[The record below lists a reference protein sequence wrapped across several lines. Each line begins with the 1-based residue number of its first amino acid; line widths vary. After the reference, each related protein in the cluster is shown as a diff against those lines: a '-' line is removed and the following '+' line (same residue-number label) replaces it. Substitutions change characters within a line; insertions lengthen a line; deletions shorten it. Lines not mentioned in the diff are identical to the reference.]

1 MRWKTTAPAWSSV
14 PLRVYFR
21 DPFFLMNR
29 STLSLAALALS
40 GVLCAQTTY
49 DHTIPT
55 DYTGVNS
62 YVNFNFPATPPTTGG
77 GTLRL
82 QWAACYSG
90 GFGPSEI
97 ILQLNTSQGWVTVL
111 DEDDNTSSCTFVNE
125 FIVIPAGLL
134 ADAIATGGG
143 SVQGR
148 VDVEDGCQPGVGCS
162 FLNDPVVRGLR
173 LAYEVGSA
181 DFSNSD
187 ASICPGGTVAFT
199 DASINNPSA
208 FEWIFQG
215 GQPATSTLQDPV
227 VQYAAPGSYMV
238 TLIVQTLDG
247 PDTLEVPGAV
257 VVQQPPLVNAGAD
270 EDVCEGETV
279 QLLATGGVTYQWI
292 PATGLSDAGAPNPTT
307 TPASDVTYTVL
318 ATDAEGCQGSDAV
331 TITVHPAPVLTVD
344 AGNNVLCTG
353 DTLDLVAEGALLYT
367 WSPNIFLSTNSG
379 AAVQAWPAGDFTWT
393 VNGTDAFGC
402 DATTTVS
409 VTVVPAATTPVI
421 TLEGGALVATDAAEH
436 QWLLEGAPIA
446 GATEASYTPTANG
459 EHSVLI
465 TDANGCQAESAVV
478 YYGSV
483 GLPQVEATT
492 VRVYPLPADERLV
505 VSGTTAGATV
515 FVLDAAGRAVR
526 TQRATSD
533 GQAVLNVAALA
544 AGHYIVEVRDGVAVQ
559 RVPVVVE

>member
-1 MRWKTTAPAWSSV
+1 MRRLLL
-14 PLRVYFR
+14 PLI
-21 DPFFLMNR
+21 PLCAAQ
-29 STLSLAALALS
+29 LS
-40 GVLCAQTTY
+40 AQTTY

-55 DYTGVNS
+55 EYTGVNS
-62 YVNFNFPATPPTTGG
+62 YVNFTFPATPPTTGG

-97 ILQLNTSQGWVTVL
+97 TLQINTSQGWVTIL

-125 FIVIPAGLL
+125 FVNIPAGQL

-162 FLNDPVVRGLR
+162 FLNDPVVRQLR
-173 LAYEVGSA
+173 LSYEVGSA

-208 FEWIFQG
+208 FEWIFEG

-238 TLIVQTLDG
+238 TLIVQTADG

-257 VVQQPPLVNAGAD
+257 VVQQLPVANAGAD
-270 EDVCEGETV
+270 ENSCEGEAV

-292 PATGLSDAGAPNPTT
+292 PATGLSDATVANPTT
-307 TPASDVTYTVL
+307 TPTGNVTYTVL
-318 ATDAEGCQGSDAV
+318 VTDAEGCQGNDAV

-353 DTLDLVAEGALLYT
+353 DTLDMLAEGASLYT
-367 WSPNIFLSTNSG
+367 WSPNIFLNTNSG

-393 VNGTDAFGC
+393 VTGTDGFGC
-402 DATTTVS
+402 EASTSVS

-421 TLEGGALVATDAAEH
+421 TSDGAALVATAATAY
-436 QWLLEGAPIA
+436 QWLLAGEPVA
-446 GATEASYTPTANG
+446 GATEADYTPTANG
-459 EHSVLI
+459 DYSVVI
-465 TDANGCQAESAVV
+465 TDANGCQAESATV

-483 GLPQVEATT
+483 GLHAMDAASLRVFPQ
-492 VRVYPLPADERLV
+492 PADERLV
-505 VSGTTAGATV
+505 VSGTTAGAQV
-515 FVLDAAGRAVR
+515 LVLDAAGRTVR
-526 TQRATSD
+526 TQRATAD
-533 GQAVLNVAALA
+533 GQAVLNVATLT
-544 AGHYIVEVRDGVAVQ
+544 AGHYIVEVRDGDAVQ